1 MPSRRVSVSVSRA
14 VLVAVGV
21 ILAAA
26 GPAAAAFPR
35 LAVILPRG
43 VERGG
48 DRELVFQ
55 GERLAEAEEVMLHP
69 SEGGLATG
77 GPAIGGPRGLVVKS
91 IEPIDEKS
99 FKAVIHVPA
108 DSPPGEQ
115 IVQVRTRTGITE
127 YRSFHV
133 GILPVV
139 DEQEPNNA
147 PAESQSLEVD
157 PAVGGVTV
165 HGIVTGEDI
174 DCFAVALEQG
184 DRLSVE
190 VEALRLGSHRFDSL
204 IAVLGPGGEPLA
216 VVDDHPAAL
225 QDGFLSLVA
234 AESGRHVVQI
244 REAAWGGDGNSRY
257 RLHIGRFPRPSA
269 VYPAGGRAGE
279 TVTVTFLGDASG
291 PIERQFELPA
301 APADVTTR
309 ILCTDE
315 PGSSPTGLA
324 FRISSLGNT
333 LEQEPNDDLAT
344 ATPGDTTT
352 AFNGIIETPGDV
364 DHYRFTARKGE
375 SLQVDCHARR
385 LGSGL
390 DPVVAILAADGRQVA
405 ANDDAGSP
413 DSSFKFDPP
422 ADGEYV
428 LRVKDHLGRGRADF
442 TYRVE
447 MLPTTASLALS
458 IPRIDRYSQTRQ
470 TVFVPRGNRYGVLLN
485 VQRRNFDGEL
495 SLEGNTL
502 PEGITMTGPRFRA
515 GKTQVPVVF
524 EAAADAPLGGMLVD
538 FQAHQV
544 APPAADGTEPP
555 DPGPRGG
562 FVNNADFV
570 LGNPNNAVHYTG
582 RVERLA
588 MAVIDEVPFRVEIV
602 QPRAPLVRKGR
613 LDLVV
618 RVTRAEGF
626 SQPVTV
632 EFPFRPAGVAANP
645 SITIPADQSEGVYQL
660 NANDKAELGSWPVY
674 VLAAGDVGGT
684 AWVASPLAT
693 LEIAEPFTEPKLAR
707 AAGNQGATVPV
718 ACMLEQ
724 VRPFAGEAI
733 ARLVG
738 LPPEATAPELSF
750 TPETAEL
757 VFEVITTDKTPP
769 GNHKTVFV
777 EIVTPVDGEVARM
790 SGPTSELQIAKP
802 ATNETVAAPPPSAK
816 PLSRL
821 QLLRQQ
827 TAAAATP

>member
-1 MPSRRVSVSVSRA
+1 MPAHRVSVSTCRA
-14 VLVAVGV
+14 VLAAGAVIVAG
-21 ILAAA
+21 A

-35 LAVILPRG
+35 LALILPRG

-55 GERLAEAEEVMLHP
+55 GERLADPQEVMLHP
-69 SEGGLATG
+69 AQGALEEG
-77 GPAIGGPRGLVVKS
+77 GPAIGGPRGLVVTS
-91 IEPIDEKS
+91 IEPIDDKS

-115 IVQVRTRTGITE
+115 IVQVRTKSGITE

-133 GILPVV
+133 GILPVA
-139 DEQEPNNA
+139 DEQEPNNS
-147 PAESQSLEVD
+147 PAEPQPLTID
-157 PAVGGVTV
+157 PAVGGITV
-165 HGIVTGEDI
+165 HGIVTSEDV
-174 DCFAVALEQG
+174 DCFAVPLEPG

-204 IAVLGPGGEPLA
+204 VSVLGPGGDLLA
-216 VVDDHPAAL
+216 LVDDHPAAL
-225 QDGFLSLVA
+225 QDGLLSVVA
-234 AESGRHVVQI
+234 AVSGLHVVQI

-269 VYPAGGRAGE
+269 VHPAGGRAGE

-291 PIERQFELPA
+291 PIERQIELPVG
-301 APADVTTR
+301 PVDVTTR
-309 ILCTDE
+309 VLCADAG
-315 PGSSPTGLA
+315 GSSPTGLA
-324 FRISSLGNT
+324 FRLSSLGNT
-333 LEQEPNDDLAT
+333 LEAEPNDDLAT
-344 ATPGDTTT
+344 ATVAAPTT
-352 AFNGIIETPGDV
+352 ACNGVIQAPGDV
-364 DHYRFTARKGE
+364 DHFRFTARKGE
-375 SLQVDCHARR
+375 PLQVECHARR

-390 DPVVAILAADGRQVA
+390 DPVVAILAADGRQVS

-413 DSSFKFDPP
+413 DSSFAFDPP

-428 LRVKDHLGRGRADF
+428 LRVKDHLGRGRGDF

-447 MLPTTASLALS
+447 LLPVAPALSVS

-485 VQRRNFDGEL
+485 VQRRNVGGEL

-502 PEGITMTGPRFRA
+502 PEGITMTGPRFKA

-538 FQAHQV
+538 FQVHEV
-544 APPAADGTEPP
+544 AAPAAEGAESPAA
-555 DPGPRGG
+555 GPRGG

-588 MAVIDEVPFRVEIV
+588 MAVIDEVPFHVEIV
-602 QPRAPLVRKGR
+602 PPRAPLVRKGR

-618 RVTRAEGF
+618 RVTRGEGF

-645 SITIPADQSEGVYQL
+645 SITIPADQSEGIYQL
-660 NANDKAELGSWPVY
+660 NANDKAELGSWSVY

-684 AWVASPLAT
+684 AWVASPLVT

-707 AAGNQGATVPV
+707 AAGDRGATVPM
-718 ACMLEQ
+718 ACLLEQ
-724 VRPFAGEAI
+724 VRPFEGESI

-738 LPPEATAPELSF
+738 LPPEATAPELVF
-750 TPETAEL
+750 TPETTEL
-757 VFEVITTDKTPP
+757 VFEVATTDKTPP

-777 EIVTPVDGEVARM
+777 EIVTPVGGEAARM
-790 SGPTSELQIAKP
+790 SGPTSELQIAIP
-802 ATNETVAAPPPSAK
+802 AATPAAAPPPSSK

-827 TAAAATP
+827 AAAAATP